1 VETVEALNRVHREFL
16 EAGVRVYFTY
26 TPRNIRAITPES
38 TPDARQELHEH
49 LREHLIVPVISP
61 IEESLYP
68 GTCFYLID
76 SHLSTEAVT
85 VRTQRIIRDLRAQL
99 AAEESDP

>member
-1 VETVEALNRVHREFL
+1 MT
-16 EAGVRVYFTY
+16 VYFTY

-38 TPDARQELHEH
+38 TPDARQRLHDH
-49 LREHLIVPVISP
+49 LTENLCVPVISP

-76 SHLSTEAVT
+76 SHLSTEAAVI
-85 VRTQRIIRDLRAQL
+85 RTERIIKDLRAQIDT
-99 AAEESDP
+99 EN